1 MLLLAGERE
10 GSAPCWTEGTVRGWT
25 CGVVR
30 AGREVFPG
38 GAWAWAGA
46 LNRGGRKQVPGGET
60 KTRPAVFRPP
70 LPRHRPPVLVSRA
83 WSQRPSRRGAFP
95 DLTLGLVPRRMLLG
109 LPLPLF
115 FFFFFAQNTYHGV
128 KLRVRWCDARITVRG
143 SQQPPSRDKLSRRTD
158 SVCFCHWCS
167 SGVRERVRHMRGA
180 QSFF

>member
-38 GAWAWAGA
+38 GAWAWARA
-46 LNRGGRKQVPGGET
+46 LNRKQVPGGET

-70 LPRHRPPVLVSRA
+70 PSSTGLPSSCPGLGPNVPPAEEPFQIS
-83 WSQRPSRRGAFP
+83 
-95 DLTLGLVPRRMLLG
+95 LTLGLVPRRMLLG
-109 LPLPLF
+109 LPLPLFF

-128 KLRVRWCDARITVRG
+128 KLRVRWCDARIPVRG
-143 SQQPPSRDKLSRRTD
+143 SQRPPIAR
-158 SVCFCHWCS
+158 
-167 SGVRERVRHMRGA
+167 
-180 QSFF
+180 